1 MHPVLAQE
9 TIHDLT
15 TRHTQRVETELRR
28 IDAMTE
34 GAGLPTTH
42 SARQP
47 FGTAVRAAIATV
59 TGLPKRLAWSH
70 S

>member
-15 TRHTQRVETELRR
+15 TRHTQRIDAELRH

-34 GAGLPTTH
+34 GAGLPVTH
-42 SARQP
+42 PARQP
-47 FGTAVRAAIATV
+47 LGMVARAAIATF
-59 TGLPKRLAWSH
+59 TGLPKRWA
-70 S
+70 